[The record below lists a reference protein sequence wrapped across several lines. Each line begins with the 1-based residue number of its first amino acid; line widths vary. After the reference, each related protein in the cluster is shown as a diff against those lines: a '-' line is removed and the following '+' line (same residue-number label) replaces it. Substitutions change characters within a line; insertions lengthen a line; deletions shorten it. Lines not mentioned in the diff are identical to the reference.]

1 MRNVTSILLLGA
13 LAALGC
19 AAAAD
24 ESGLSEDRADQA
36 AYAACT
42 STAGSTVPYG
52 LSTHFQSWL
61 SANGYGDY
69 DFARADVSG
78 GSFGGFAGA
87 GDCVRRDPV
96 IFIHGNSDQA
106 IGGQLGGWEDSVQY
120 FVSRGYRRA
129 ELYATTYGPASAL
142 ESSQYYHSKEYLL
155 HVRSFIEA
163 VLEYTG
169 AERVDI
175 IAHSM
180 GVTMARKAIKGGSA
194 SDLLAGGQYVIGE
207 PLTDLVDTFVG
218 IAGGN
223 RGLSSC
229 YFTPTLP
236 TCGATNGFYP
246 GQLVGV
252 SVIGESAF
260 LRELNSTSGYEGSYR
275 FSIWSTVDEVVGG
288 ACLVWGRNT
297 CRVPGQSGEKVYSS
311 YPYGHIGAR
320 DLSAEV
326 QYNMV
331 VNHTAN

>member
-1 MRNVTSILLLGA
+1 MRNVTSILLLGL
-13 LAALGC
+13 LAAAGC

-24 ESGLSEDRADQA
+24 DDNLSGDRADQA
-36 AYAACT
+36 AYAACN
-42 STAGSTVPYG
+42 STQGASVPAG
-52 LSTHFQSWL
+52 LSPHFQSWL
-61 SANGYGDY
+61 AASGYADH
-69 DFARADVSG
+69 DFARADLSG

-96 IFIHGNSDQA
+96 IFIHGNADRA
-106 IGGQLGGWEDSVQY
+106 MGGQIGGWEDSVQY

-129 ELYATTYGPASAL
+129 ELYGTTYGPANAL
-142 ESSQYYHSKEYLL
+142 LSSQYYHSKEYVL

-180 GVTMARKAIKGGSA
+180 GVTMARKAIKGGAA
-194 SDLLAGGQYVIGE
+194 SDLAAGGSYDVGS

-229 YFTPTLP
+229 YFTPLVP

-246 GQLVGV
+246 GQAIGT
-252 SVIGESAF
+252 SVVGESAF
-260 LRELNSTSGYEGSYR
+260 LRDLNSTSGYEGSYR
-275 FSIWSTVDEVVGG
+275 FSIWSSVDEVVGG

-297 CRVPGQSGEKVYSS
+297 CRVPGHTGEKVYSS
-311 YPYGHIGAR
+311 FPYGHIGVR
-320 DLSAEV
+320 DQTAEV

-331 VNHTAN
+331 VSHKAN